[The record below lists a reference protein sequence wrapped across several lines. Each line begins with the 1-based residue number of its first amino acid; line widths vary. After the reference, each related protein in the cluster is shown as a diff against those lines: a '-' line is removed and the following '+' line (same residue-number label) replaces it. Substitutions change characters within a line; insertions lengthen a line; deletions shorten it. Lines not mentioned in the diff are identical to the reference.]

1 MNPLFVGIDVSS
13 RSNVAYLMKPDGSKH
28 SSFSV
33 QNNLG
38 GAKILSEKIVSAL
51 SSMHLSDVVIG
62 LEATS
67 IYGDSLV
74 YALREDGS
82 LGRFQRKIHVL
93 NPKQVRK
100 FKEAYSDLPKND
112 FVDAFV
118 IADHLRF
125 GRIAKE
131 VYMDDYR
138 YQALR
143 TLTRARFDVIQNLT
157 REKQRFANYLF
168 LKCSGIAQEK
178 DIQNTSA
185 TTIALMEQFETVD
198 DLANA
203 DLDELTFFI
212 DEKGRNFADPVAKAK
227 AIRSAARDSYRL
239 PVTVNN
245 SVNQAMSVSIA
256 SMRALKEQVKV
267 LDKAIEQQF
276 EIIPNT
282 LTSIPG
288 IGKVYSAGII
298 AEIGDIHRF
307 DSQASVA
314 KFAGLVWHKDQ
325 SGEFEAEHSRMI
337 KSGNR
342 YLRYY
347 LLEAANSVRRCDSEF
362 RRYYDL
368 KYHEVN
374 KYQHKR
380 ALALTARK
388 LVRLVF
394 RLLKDN
400 RLKLAVPGYEMK
412 LDLGKKVC
420 IIGGGEVAC
429 ETAEMLMA
437 DARPNSFAT
446 TGSIGDVEV
455 TLVEMQPQ
463 LMTGVCLPNRNIALA
478 SLRRE
483 GVKSYINSKVLE
495 VTEHEVKI
503 QHKDGTE
510 EWLKG
515 FDYIVLGLG
524 SRKYDPLSEELKA
537 FVPEV
542 HVIGDA
548 IKPGQSSDAMHQGFH
563 VGYEL

>member
-1 MNPLFVGIDVSS
+1 MVCSGMILIREVADAPVIMGISKPADLKSPCGEVKIVNPLFVGIDVSS

-38 GAKILSEKIVSAL
+38 GAKLLSERIVSAL
-51 SSMHLSDVVIG
+51 NSMRLSDVVIG

-67 IYGDSLV
+67 IYGNNLV

-82 LGRFQRKIHVL
+82 LGQFQRKIHVL
-93 NPKQVRK
+93 NPKQVKK
-100 FKEAYSDLPKND
+100 FKEAYPDLPKND

-178 DIQNTSA
+178 GIQNTSA
-185 TTIALMEQFETVD
+185 TTIALMEHFETVD

-203 DLDELTFFI
+203 DLDELTDFI
-212 DEKGRNFADPVAKAK
+212 AQVGRGRFADPNVVAKVIQTAAK
-227 AIRSAARDSYRL
+227 GSYRL
-239 PVTVNN
+239 PKTVNDT
-245 SVNQAMSVSIA
+245 VNQAMSVSIA
-256 SMRALKEQVKV
+256 SMRALKEQAKV

-307 DSQASVA
+307 ASQSSVA
-314 KFAGLVWHKDQ
+314 KFAGLVWKQHQ

-368 KYHEVN
+368 KFNEVN

-388 LVRLVF
+388 LVRSVF

-400 RLKLAVPGYEMK
+400 RL
-412 LDLGKKVC
+412 
-420 IIGGGEVAC
+420 
-429 ETAEMLMA
+429 
-437 DARPNSFAT
+437 
-446 TGSIGDVEV
+446 
-455 TLVEMQPQ
+455 
-463 LMTGVCLPNRNIALA
+463 
-478 SLRRE
+478 
-483 GVKSYINSKVLE
+483 YI
-495 VTEHEVKI
+495 
-503 QHKDGTE
+503 
-510 EWLKG
+510 
-515 FDYIVLGLG
+515 
-524 SRKYDPLSEELKA
+524 P
-537 FVPEV
+537 PEN
-542 HVIGDA
+542 
-548 IKPGQSSDAMHQGFH
+548 
-563 VGYEL
+563 

>member
-13 RSNVAYLMKPDGSKH
+13 RNNVAYLMNPDGSKH

-38 GAKILSEKIVSAL
+38 GAKLLSERIVSAL
-51 SSMHLSDVVIG
+51 SSMQLEHVVIG

-74 YALREDGS
+74 YALREDGR

-93 NPKQVRK
+93 NPKQVKK
-100 FKEAYSDLPKND
+100 FKEAYPDLPKND

-125 GRIAKE
+125 GRIARE

-168 LKCSGIAQEK
+168 LKCSGMAQDK

-185 TTIALMEQFETVD
+185 TTIALMERFETVD

-203 DLDELTFFI
+203 DLDELTAFLE
-212 DEKGRNFADPVAKAK
+212 EKGRNFADPATKAK
-227 AIRSAARDSYRL
+227 AIQVAARNSYRL
-239 PVTVNN
+239 PSTVNN

-256 SMRALKEQVKV
+256 SMRALEKQVKI

-276 EIIPNT
+276 EIIPNP

-307 DSQASVA
+307 DSQASIA
-314 KFAGLVWHKDQ
+314 KFAGLVWTQHQ
-325 SGEFEAEHSRMI
+325 SGDFEAEHSQMI
-337 KSGNR
+337 KTGNR

-347 LLEAANSVRRCDSEF
+347 LLEAANSVRRCDYEF
-362 RRYYDL
+362 RRYPITWKIYRRVVRFSSACKIFIADDL
-368 KYHEVN
+368 
-374 KYQHKR
+374 
-380 ALALTARK
+380 T
-388 LVRLVF
+388 
-394 RLLKDN
+394 LKGKSTH
-400 RLKLAVPGYEMK
+400 LKAP
-412 LDLGKKVC
+412 
-420 IIGGGEVAC
+420 
-429 ETAEMLMA
+429 
-437 DARPNSFAT
+437 
-446 TGSIGDVEV
+446 
-455 TLVEMQPQ
+455 
-463 LMTGVCLPNRNIALA
+463 
-478 SLRRE
+478 
-483 GVKSYINSKVLE
+483 VKSSKII
-495 VTEHEVKI
+495 T
-503 QHKDGTE
+503 G
-510 EWLKG
+510 
-515 FDYIVLGLG
+515 
-524 SRKYDPLSEELKA
+524 
-537 FVPEV
+537 
-542 HVIGDA
+542 
-548 IKPGQSSDAMHQGFH
+548 
-563 VGYEL
+563 